1 MASQL
6 SRKVLPG
13 QPGTKKLLDKYGDR
27 LVCVRYRYD
36 IENHK
41 RFKTMEIILEEND
54 WFKDTKRIPANKI
67 IDLKIVYGE
76 TYLGRLV
83 RAAGGRWNRKKKLWE
98 LPYSEAMALGLE
110 DRIVT

>member
-36 IENHK
+36 SENHK

-76 TYLGRLV
+76 THLGRLV

-110 DRIVT
+110 DRIVG